1 MGAGLQVSS
10 VLKHLSTEEAAHVLD
25 KAEEQLRGAILSAI
39 PPEDAAAII
48 GGIMF
53 HMDETKLHEALTGG
67 TAELRAQ
74 LFMQVI

>member
-48 GGIMF
+48 GGIML